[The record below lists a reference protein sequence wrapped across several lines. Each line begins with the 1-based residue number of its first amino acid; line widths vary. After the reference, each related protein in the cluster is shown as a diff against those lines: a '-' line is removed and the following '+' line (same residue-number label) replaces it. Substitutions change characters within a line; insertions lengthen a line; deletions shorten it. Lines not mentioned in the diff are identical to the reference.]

1 MNQWLRN
8 IVAVLVAIMPVCALA
23 QGAAPASSGATAENA
38 NNSIPAGSVAGPD
51 QSWDKA
57 QLQALWDTA
66 RHTAGTTS
74 YEYKWIFSTDIRT
87 ARVARLSGL
96 RNAKVLRAENL
107 IDLQPELRGR
117 LSDLYQPGQTSEPFA
132 YTQRGAQGWS
142 VLQLVSRSAAPP
154 LRSGPAF
161 EASARRWVKFGLL
174 PPPEVLL
181 ADPLERARVAYWNA
195 TSAAA
200 VAAIPSELTPNVQ
213 FGNHHT
219 PLTLAIIS
227 KKRDLAQAL
236 IDHGA
241 NVKQC
246 GLGGCPLS
254 IAAAMDDATQALDW
268 TQWLLG
274 RGAAPDTIDTR
285 YLLGRSTAL
294 SGAMTRGWQ
303 AVGEALL
310 TAGASPDGA
319 PNVRMTPVESAAAYK
334 HRDLVEWLIAHGA
347 SVLPLPD
354 RGTVTVGQHGNL
366 YLAALSTGDTA
377 FATWAESAMISAA
390 EKSPRMRFAVFIEQ
404 GKRRVELADGANI
417 SLQAA
422 PFKLVLVMRPEQADS
437 VMVAASLNPAWL
449 EEARRGDRRNP
460 MFRLYTSAALT
471 PTPKPESYELLV
483 GQPCASDAKPT
494 DVCPG
499 VLWHLNRDSS
509 ERADFH
515 EVRAQKYEYVREYR
529 SIVDVSKDKPGPA
542 NPLQAFAGQTLY
554 LVLASTLELGGPDS
568 KQNLIG
574 PRYVTL
580 QLQK

>member
-8 IVAVLVAIMPVCALA
+8 IVAGLVAIVPVYPLA
-23 QGAAPASSGATAENA
+23 QGAAPASSGATAESA
-38 NNSIPAGSVAGPD
+38 NNPIPAGSVAGPD

-117 LSDLYQPGQTSEPFA
+117 LSDLYQPGQSTEPFA

-200 VAAIPSELTPNVQ
+200 VAVIPAELTPNVQ

-241 NVKQC
+241 DVKQC
-246 GLGGCPLS
+246 GLGGCPLG
-254 IAAAMDDATQALDW
+254 IVAALDDATQALDW
-268 TQWLLG
+268 TQWLLA
-274 RGAAPDTIDTR
+274 RGAAPDGIDTR

-294 SGAMTRGWQ
+294 SAAMTRGWK

-310 TAGASPDGA
+310 AAGASPDGA
-319 PNVRMTPVESAAAYK
+319 PDVRMTPIESAAAYK
-334 HRDLVEWLIAHGA
+334 HRDMVEWLIAHGA

-354 RGTVTVGQHGNL
+354 RGTVTAGQRGNL
-366 YLAALSTGDTA
+366 YLAAASTGDTA
-377 FATWAESAMISAA
+377 FAEWAESTMLSAA
-390 EKSPRMRFAVFIEQ
+390 QKSPRLRFDAFIEQ
-404 GKRRVELADGANI
+404 DKQRLALADDTKL
-417 SLQAA
+417 SLRAA
-422 PFKLVLVMRPEQADS
+422 PFKLVLVLRPGEADD
-437 VMVAASLNPAWL
+437 VMLGASFDPAWMD
-449 EEARRGDRRNP
+449 EVRHGDRRNP
-460 MFRLYTSAALT
+460 LFEPFAAAALAAT
-471 PTPKPESYELLV
+471 PEPGSYELLV
-483 GQPCASDAKPT
+483 GQPCPSTAKP
-494 DVCPG
+494 DGICPG
-499 VLWHLNRDSS
+499 VQWHLQTDASARK
-509 ERADFH
+509 DFH
-515 EVRAQKYEYVREYR
+515 EIRASRNEYVREYR
-529 SIVDVSKDKPGPA
+529 SVADISADKASPA
-542 NPLQAFAGQTLY
+542 QPLQEFAGQTLQ
-554 LVLASTLELGGPDS
+554 LVLTSELVLGGPER
-568 KQNLIG
+568 KVHLIG